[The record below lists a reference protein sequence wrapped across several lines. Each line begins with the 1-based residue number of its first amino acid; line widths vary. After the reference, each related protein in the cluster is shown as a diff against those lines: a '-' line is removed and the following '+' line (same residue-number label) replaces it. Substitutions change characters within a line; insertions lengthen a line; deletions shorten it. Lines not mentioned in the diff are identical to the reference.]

1 MITLY
6 TFGPYFGLPDG
17 SPFVT
22 KALLL
27 LKMSGLAFTEN
38 RNGYAKAPKG
48 KLPYIEDGGEKIADT
63 CFIRLHIENK
73 YHFDFDEGLSR
84 EQKAIGWAIEKMCE
98 EHLYWVLIVD
108 RWLDPENYK
117 KGPSHFFD
125 SMPAAIRPVIA
136 AIVRRK
142 IRRDAYGQGLLR
154 HSESERA
161 RLAKRDIDALAELL
175 GDKPFMFGDAPRGL
189 DATVGAFVMGI
200 LCPVF
205 NTAGRAAAE
214 GHPNLVAYR
223 DRVVARYFAGK

>member
-27 LKMSGLAFTEN
+27 LKMSGLAFAED
-38 RNGYAKAPKG
+38 RNGFSRAPKG
-48 KLPYIEDGGEKIADT
+48 KLPFIEDDGEKIADS
-63 CFIRLHIENK
+63 CLIRFHIEKK
-73 YHFDFDEGLSR
+73 YRFDFDEGLSR
-84 EQKAIGWAIEKMCE
+84 EQKATSWAIEKMCE
-98 EHLYWVLIVD
+98 EHLYWLLITD
-108 RWLDPENYK
+108 RWLDDGNYK
-117 KGPSHFFD
+117 KGPAHFFD
-125 SMPAAIRPVIA
+125 GLPAAIRPMIR

-142 IRRDAYGQGLLR
+142 IRRDAFGQGLSR
-154 HSESERA
+154 HSEAERA
-161 RLAKRDIDALAELL
+161 RLAKTDIDTLATLL
-175 GDKPFMFGDAPRGL
+175 NDKPFMFGGTPHGL

-205 NTAGRAAAE
+205 NSAGRSTAE

-223 DRVVARYFAGK
+223 DRIVSRYFQQK